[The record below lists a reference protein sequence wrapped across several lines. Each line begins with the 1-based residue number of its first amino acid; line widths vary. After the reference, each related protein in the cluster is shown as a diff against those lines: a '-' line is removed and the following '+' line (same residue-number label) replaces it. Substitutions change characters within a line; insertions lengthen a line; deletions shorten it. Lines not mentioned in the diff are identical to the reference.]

1 MPAAAPMTG
10 LVPPAPHAPMPASVR
25 RCRPQ
30 PYRHARRLPPAPTAA
45 PAAFA
50 LAAMLVPLAE
60 LATPVPPASMAPEWR
75 PASRPAARKPA
86 PAPARAAAPAS
97 ADAASAHDAECRGV
111 S

>member
-60 LATPVPPASMAPEWR
+60 LATPVPPAS
-75 PASRPAARKPA
+75 RPAARKPA